1 MKHCLILTPHCRAN
15 RQLVLRPLQILLG
28 CLERLKERDSSE
40 VSFFMIFFMILHSY
54 SRIGIIPV
62 LNLSM
67 IDAPCLRERFKSKK
81 RRKKLKHFSFRY
93 VRVAE
98 NFEILVFFSFLW
110 NTQTY
115 VLRHMGEKR
124 KKISFYWT

>member
-28 CLERLKERDSSE
+28 CLERLEERDSSE

-67 IDAPCLRERFKSKK
+67 IDAPCLTGGCQWF
-81 RRKKLKHFSFRY
+81 
-93 VRVAE
+93 
-98 NFEILVFFSFLW
+98 LVTASVDTLGIYG
-110 NTQTY
+110 T
-115 VLRHMGEKR
+115 G
-124 KKISFYWT
+124 